1 MFSKA
6 KDSGSANSTAAAP
19 APQPTKRSA
28 KTSVPSI
35 ISSDL
40 TVIGTLNASGDI
52 QIDGKVEGDINT
64 SSITVG
70 EKAVVNGEIRA
81 EEAIIRGHIIG
92 SIRARKVHLAAT
104 SHVEGD
110 ILHHALAVET
120 GAFFEGNCRH
130 SDDPLND
137 EAPRPAAAA
146 STAAPAAPRATETPR
161 AAAASAPSTNG
172 ASAPKPA
179 GGLLGAVKPA
189 TPSTPTPSSTN

>member
-6 KDSGSANSTAAAP
+6 KDSGTTAP
-19 APQPTKRSA
+19 ASAASAPHQAKRPSKA
-28 KTSVPSI
+28 SVPSI

-64 SSITVG
+64 TSITVG

-92 SIRARKVHLAAT
+92 SIRAVKVHLASTA
-104 SHVEGD
+104 HVEGD

-130 SDDPLND
+130 SDDPLNA
-137 EAPRPAAAA
+137 EAPRPQVMTSAARQGE
-146 STAAPAAPRATETPR
+146 APRQAMN
-161 AAAASAPSTNG
+161 AGNSG
-172 ASAPKPA
+172 SAPKPS
-179 GGLLGAVKPA
+179 GGLLGGKPA
-189 TPSTPTPSSTN
+189 NSATPAS